1 MEHFVVQP
9 VKTGTNL
16 VISTL
21 MLILLVWEWWPIEVS
36 FKILSSRLIS
46 KSDKEIYVE
55 VDI

>member
-21 MLILLVWEWWPIEVS
+21 MLILFVGVLAYRGFIKDLKVN
-36 FKILSSRLIS
+36 
-46 KSDKEIYVE
+46 
-55 VDI
+55 VDF